1 MRRTLSRSL
10 FIAIMVAGLGYVAAT
25 SNVLPSLVAS
35 HFAASGEANGFMS
48 RVNYVAFMLIFV
60 TGFPSLVVTVMSSV
74 YRSSRERM
82 NLPNGDYWLAP
93 PRLDATVEFLVA
105 HAQWLG
111 ALLVVFICLVHRL
124 VLQANAHFPAQLP
137 NSILSTGIVPLMI
150 MIALWIAVLMRRLRR
165 PPAQQ

>member
-10 FIAIMVAGLGYVAAT
+10 FIAIMVGGLGYVAAT
-25 SNVLPSLVAS
+25 SNTLPSLVAS
-35 HFAASGEANGFMS
+35 HFGANGHANGFLS

-82 NLPNGDYWLAP
+82 NLPNSDYWLAP
-93 PRLDATVEFLVA
+93 QRLDATVDFLVA

-124 VLQANAHFPAQLP
+124 VLQANAFFPAQLP
-137 NSILSTGIVPLMI
+137 DSILATGIVPLMA
-150 MIALWIAVLMRRLRR
+150 MIGLWVAALMWRLRR
-165 PPAQQ
+165 PR